1 MVDRAELVQVQQ
13 FGQLVGVDTFTFVSV
28 FEQSIFSRIA
38 HHQLG
43 HMRFSKSYSHA
54 AQVPSSKVTDK
65 VPRNP
70 AKNSRMV
77 AAFVSRMDSMTN
89 LPVESNTATEMVA

>member
-13 FGQLVGVDTFTFVSV
+13 FGQLVGVDTITFVSV

-43 HMRFSKSYSHA
+43 HMRLQYVV
-54 AQVPSSKVTDK
+54 QPRGPSSFFESDRYSSAQ
-65 VPRNP
+65 PRQELQNG
-70 AKNSRMV
+70 RG
-77 AAFVSRMDSMTN
+77 FCFRMDSMTN